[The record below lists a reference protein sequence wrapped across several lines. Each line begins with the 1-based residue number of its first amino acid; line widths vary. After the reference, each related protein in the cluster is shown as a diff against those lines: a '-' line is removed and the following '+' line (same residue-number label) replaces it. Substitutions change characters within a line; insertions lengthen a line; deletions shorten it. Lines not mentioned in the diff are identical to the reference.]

1 LLCQLDIIYE
11 INQEKNMPLQQL
23 INHFNDRFE
32 KEHHSRLHP
41 FILEN
46 SRVSGIFGPIR
57 ISNSFYPVRSAENHV

>member
-1 LLCQLDIIYE
+1 
-11 INQEKNMPLQQL
+11 MPLQQL